1 MYDLDTIQSLEKIG
15 LSIKST
21 NVEKTSYKEA
31 LNDTK
36 KHFSLLGVGAHKL
49 TKTTEFEN
57 LLKRIIETNG
67 TVKLLLLDPSAYSMV
82 LNLPNLKT
90 IKKTE
95 LVRSV
100 THSLK
105 KIELLIERFKCR
117 DNILIRSYQPIR
129 RTDIPPFR
137 LTFVD
142 DEVCLFSPRSF
153 EKKKPLEVQPE
164 IKINKINNSA
174 DDGFYGSFRTYYDSL
189 WQNASKESVG
199 TMLEKINI
207 LPDSKIKTGC
217 VHGRFQP
224 PHTGHLQYILKAKD
238 RCNFLYIGITQ
249 PDIKDLTNCEEKP
262 YRGLIDNNPL
272 TYDERSIAIKK
283 MLAPRNLI
291 EGRDYVIIRYDVD
304 NKEYLKKYINH
315 DWIQYSTRIEKWNVY
330 KNEILLGLGYRVDIV
345 AEERE
350 ISNVSGTNI
359 RSLAK
364 NNDQRYK
371 EMVTKEVAAYLEE
384 IDFQKRIT

>member
-1 MYDLDTIQSLEKIG
+1 MYDIDAIQSLQKIG

-21 NVEKTSYKEA
+21 NVEETSYKEA

-36 KHFSLLGVGAHKL
+36 KHFSLLGVGADKL
-49 TKTTEFEN
+49 TKTAEFEV
-57 LLKRIIETNG
+57 LLRRIIKTNG
-67 TVKLLLLDPSAYSMV
+67 TVRLLLLDPSAYSMI
-82 LNLPNLKT
+82 LNLSNEKI
-90 IKKTE
+90 IKASE
-95 LVRSV
+95 LVKNV
-100 THSLK
+100 TRSLK
-105 KIELLIERFKCR
+105 KIEQIIERFKCR

-164 IKINKINNSA
+164 VKINKINNSA

-199 TMLEKINI
+199 SMLEKISI

-224 PHTGHLQYILKAKD
+224 PHTGHLHYILKAKD
-238 RCNFLYIGITQ
+238 KCNFLYIGITQ
-249 PDIKDLTNCEEKP
+249 PDIEDLTNCQEKP
-262 YRGLIDNNPL
+262 YRGLRDNNPL
-272 TYDERSIAIKK
+272 TYEERSTAIKK
-283 MLAPRNLI
+283 MLAPNHLI

-304 NKEYLKKYINH
+304 NKEYLKKYINV
-315 DWIQYSTRIEKWNVY
+315 DWIQYSTRIEKWNIH
-330 KNEILLGLGYRVDIV
+330 KNEILTRLGYRVDIV

-350 ISNVSGTNI
+350 NSNISGTNI

-364 NNDQRYK
+364 INDISYK
-371 EMVTKEVAAYLEE
+371 EMVTKEVAIYLDE
-384 IDFQKRIT
+384 IKFQKRIT